1 MPAARQL
8 ALILIAGAIA
18 IAIIDRIVKNR
29 DSRYNHPSRG
39 RYE

>member
-1 MPAARQL
+1 MAAKQL
-8 ALILIAGAIA
+8 AIFLMAAAII